1 MPTEPQVYE
10 TFEQK
15 IKVTVLARGIE
26 RSWSLLP
33 LPDGDF
39 LIGVRP
45 TGQVLALRKT
55 GLDPRP
61 LTGLPAMRTTRTTG
75 MLDLAMRPRFGRLS
89 HHLRS

>member
-26 RSWSLLP
+26 RPWSLLP

-61 LTGLPAMRTTRTTG
+61 LSGLPAMRTTRTTG
-75 MLDLAMRPRFGRLS
+75 MLDLAMHPRFGRLS